1 MTDGGRT
8 DGGKWKI
15 VQCSV
20 GPETAKAERQMEVSN
35 IIVPNRASLEDVSIR
50 SFRDPSPFSASIG
63 GVPHIREDA
72 PMLFPSFCRDR
83 EARRPKLGGGID

>member
-20 GPETAKAERQMEVSN
+20 GPETAKNPDSCEKTGSALKVLRMELVPLNKVHREETKSGAVWVYSN
-35 IIVPNRASLEDVSIR
+35 NLS
-50 SFRDPSPFSASIG
+50 
-63 GVPHIREDA
+63 
-72 PMLFPSFCRDR
+72 
-83 EARRPKLGGGID
+83 